1 MRRAINKTDEKKRT
15 ILTVLCIV
23 LAVVCILLLPSTC
36 KRPKDKSERQNVAI
50 IGPTQVSAESAN
62 FILLNE
68 NSQPVQNVCWSII
81 EGSQYATINK
91 VTGELILNPN
101 AYNSNII
108 IQGVINDQST
118 TINVTGTY
126 VEGKIVKINTETYEP
141 IIVVVDHRNGD
152 DRPGSSS
159 EGRGITPGTGIDT
172 DNYNNNSD
180 FKSGEKKLP
189 YTPESY
195 DTKGD
200 GQGKLAISISA
211 FVVLLVSY
219 VVAKVKSKDGEL
231 IITANAIDK
240 ILILTAPVLCFI
252 AWCPG
257 IDHELSAFQITLF
270 SLSALMLQG
279 SVIFSI
285 AANKG
290 NALNISLSVMAK
302 LFIFVLTFLLLLLL
316 IAILV
321 ITFMFSAMSHS
332 RYEGTYVMKYD
343 HFLDQWVGYRVD

>member
-1 MRRAINKTDEKKRT
+1 MRRNYKNNRVDNTDGEKRT
-15 ILTVLCIV
+15 ILTVSCIV
-23 LAVVCILLLPSTC
+23 LAIVCILLLPLTC
-36 KRPKDKSERQNVAI
+36 QRPKGESVGQKVTI
-50 IGPTQVSAESAN
+50 IGPTQISAESAN
-62 FILLNE
+62 FILLYE
-68 NSQPVQNVCWSII
+68 NNQPVQNVYWTII
-81 EGSQYATINK
+81 EGSQYATINQ
-91 VTGELILNPN
+91 VTGELSLNSN

-108 IQGVINDQST
+108 IQGVFNDQST
-118 TINVTGTY
+118 TFNVTGTY
-126 VEGKIVKINTETYEP
+126 VEGKMIKINPETYEP
-141 IIVVVDHRNGD
+141 IVVVANPRDEEEMYG
-152 DRPGSSS
+152 GGS
-159 EGRGITPGTGIDT
+159 EGRGITPRAGSNTGKGETVLGDT
-172 DNYNNNSD
+172 
-180 FKSGEKKLP
+180 G
-189 YTPESY
+189 
-195 DTKGD
+195 GD

-211 FVVLLVSY
+211 FVILLVSY

-231 IITANAIDK
+231 VITANAIDK
-240 ILILTAPVLCFI
+240 ILILAAPVLCFV

-279 SVIFSI
+279 SIIFSI

-302 LFIFVLTFLLLLLL
+302 MFIFVLTFLLLLLL

-321 ITFMFSAMSHS
+321 ITFMLSAMSHS